1 MTTFVDHPEAVE
13 DEPQVKAQYALKPVE
28 PAPVRWPV
36 AMLGV
41 GSTGLV
47 ATGATPLLMGG
58 GASSMAAAAAA
69 STAVTAAAVTLSVR
83 RERRLE
89 LGLET
94 RVALERITGPLRRFR
109 CRRWQGWYVGAPRIV
124 RIRYSAAA
132 VVVGQPWP
140 RAGVSMVGAVLGGSY
155 RVARHDERRGVL
167 VLRRTSPESL
177 AAIDA
182 RETRAAELM
191 RQLFGQDARV
201 RTNLENDTLRQVQVA
216 HGCGIKAT
224 FGGWRD
230 RVERVVSTMLEG
242 RWRARWN
249 LEDDTVTF
257 ELRPD
262 IASFV
267 KRPPSLPPVDHAD
280 FLKIPLGPDE
290 DGQIVSWDLMSS
302 MPHFLVSGKTGKGK
316 TVVLRGVVMEAAARS
331 LAVWTIDPKRVEL
344 ISLRGWPNVQLVAT
358 SIEQQVATIMQAWEV
373 MEDRYRA
380 IESGEATE
388 EDFSILVIVLDEFA
402 EFSRRVS
409 QWWTRV
415 KRTGQPSVCPVF
427 EHFDSLVR
435 LGRTAGLR
443 IAIGIQRPDARFF
456 GESAEARDNFD
467 SRMSLGRLS
476 PDGSRMMWGSS
487 IGTSL
492 SGVRGRAIAC
502 TSEDAASEIQAMWV
516 PDPRRTGALSDP
528 DDQRLLDALR
538 PSTVTHAP
546 LRIDIPEP
554 VPDEKGRLM
563 VWESILSAT
572 LVPAHDHDSA
582 ADDAASDDDPE
593 DDPED
598 DVDSSDDGDDLHNAR
613 AEQVA
618 VAALALNSRRAV
630 SSGPMTSARI
640 LAFPVRA
647 AVEPADDYGPPDEI
661 AVGKVDDGDLVLV
674 DDRWVVVEA
683 VESDPLD
690 TASVLLAWR
699 SVDDGSD
706 EDGTE
711 TLDKTEAVSRRRPLE
726 D

>member
-1 MTTFVDHPEAVE
+1 
-13 DEPQVKAQYALKPVE
+13 
-28 PAPVRWPV
+28 
-36 AMLGV
+36 
-41 GSTGLV
+41 
-47 ATGATPLLMGG
+47 
-58 GASSMAAAAAA
+58 
-69 STAVTAAAVTLSVR
+69 
-83 RERRLE
+83 
-89 LGLET
+89 
-94 RVALERITGPLRRFR
+94 
-109 CRRWQGWYVGAPRIV
+109 
-124 RIRYSAAA
+124 
-132 VVVGQPWP
+132 
-140 RAGVSMVGAVLGGSY
+140 
-155 RVARHDERRGVL
+155 
-167 VLRRTSPESL
+167 
-177 AAIDA
+177 
-182 RETRAAELM
+182 
-191 RQLFGQDARV
+191 
-201 RTNLENDTLRQVQVA
+201 
-216 HGCGIKAT
+216 
-224 FGGWRD
+224 
-230 RVERVVSTMLEG
+230 
-242 RWRARWN
+242 
-249 LEDDTVTF
+249 
-257 ELRPD
+257 
-262 IASFV
+262 
-267 KRPPSLPPVDHAD
+267 
-280 FLKIPLGPDE
+280 
-290 DGQIVSWDLMSS
+290 
-302 MPHFLVSGKTGKGK
+302 
-316 TVVLRGVVMEAAARS
+316 
-331 LAVWTIDPKRVEL
+331 
-344 ISLRGWPNVQLVAT
+344 
-358 SIEQQVATIMQAWEV
+358 
-373 MEDRYRA
+373 
-380 IESGEATE
+380 
-388 EDFSILVIVLDEFA
+388 
-402 EFSRRVS
+402 
-409 QWWTRV
+409 
-415 KRTGQPSVCPVF
+415 VCPVF

-572 LVPAHDHDSA
+572 LVSAHDHDA
-582 ADDAASDDDPE
+582 AVDDDPATDDDPE
-593 DDPED
+593 DDS
-598 DVDSSDDGDDLHNAR
+598 DVDVVDDLDNAG

-630 SSGPMTSARI
+630 SSGPTTSARI

-647 AVEPADDYGPPDEI
+647 AVEPADDYGPPDEV

-683 VESDPLD
+683 VEADPLD

-699 SVDDGSD
+699 AVDDGSD